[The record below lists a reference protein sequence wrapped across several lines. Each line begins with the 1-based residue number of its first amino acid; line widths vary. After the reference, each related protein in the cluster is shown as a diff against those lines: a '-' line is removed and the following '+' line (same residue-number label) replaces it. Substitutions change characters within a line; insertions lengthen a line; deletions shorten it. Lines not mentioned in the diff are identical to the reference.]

1 MLKKKKVTLGSSCCI
16 WWYCLCGNP
25 GSIPSSAQCIESIV
39 ATAVA
44 EVTAVAWIQSLSQ
57 EIPPAPDVTKK
68 KKKCC
73 PRCAVSGTLH
83 LSQCHHWALLLS
95 PTLPIDLSQPL
106 ASCLT
111 PQDQIICGEEDG
123 KGHLILPCGPSPLPP
138 PPAPLIALPFVR
150 QLHLQELDLGC
161 FLNIQVGHLKKF

>member
-1 MLKKKKVTLGSSCCI
+1 M
-16 WWYCLCGNP
+16 
-25 GSIPSSAQCIESIV
+25 
-39 ATAVA
+39 
-44 EVTAVAWIQSLSQ
+44 AWIQSLSQ

-111 PQDQIICGEEDG
+111 PQDQIICGEDDPV
-123 KGHLILPCGPSPLPP
+123 LWASPLPP